1 MNNEGGL
8 IMKRL
13 SKKDINE
20 LHTYCALDKVGK
32 NIVAKISEM
41 NDWKNMYVESFN
53 KSYVSELKKPNLVR
67 ALYCDPDTTYKK
79 GFNHHFFEQ
88 LVTFLN
94 EQENCFSKKLVLEGK
109 YTYKFEVNKGIK
121 VTSDNEK
128 DSFYLK
134 SDQLGFSAPTNEKVY
149 PYDLF
154 LIKSRNIDKDLKQ
167 VANWIVSSRTIG
179 GSFLWPEQF
188 YKKYNL
194 SRGGKID
201 SKNQYYIQDRVD
213 LTLWE
218 IFYWYE
224 NHKNNDSSN
233 KKVTK
238 MTSVNDEKA
247 TDALEKWLSH
257 FKTFET
263 YIEFFCFQDFVN
275 EKSCP
280 INILS
285 GSAEEPQWNNTSDRK
300 PEITEQLDKKTI
312 YKMLDRVNTMILKR
326 SKKIEE
332 LIK

>member
-1 MNNEGGL
+1 M
-8 IMKRL
+8 
-13 SKKDINE
+13 
-20 LHTYCALDKVGK
+20 
-32 NIVAKISEM
+32 
-41 NDWKNMYVESFN
+41 
-53 KSYVSELKKPNLVR
+53 
-67 ALYCDPDTTYKK
+67 
-79 GFNHHFFEQ
+79 
-88 LVTFLN
+88 TFLN
-94 EQENCFSKKLVLEGK
+94 EQENCFDKKLLKGK

-128 DSFYLK
+128 DGFYLK

-154 LIKSRNIDKDLKQ
+154 LIKSRDIDKALKQ
-167 VANWIVSSRTIG
+167 VANWIVFSRTIG

-224 NHKNNDSSN
+224 NNDSSN

-300 PEITEQLDKKTI
+300 PEITELLELEKIKA
-312 YKMLDRVNTMILKR
+312 MLERLNNQILNR
-326 SKKIEE
+326 SKKMEQI
-332 LIK
+332 IARKCNKNSKTK

>member
-1 MNNEGGL
+1 M
-8 IMKRL
+8 
-13 SKKDINE
+13 
-20 LHTYCALDKVGK
+20 
-32 NIVAKISEM
+32 
-41 NDWKNMYVESFN
+41 
-53 KSYVSELKKPNLVR
+53 
-67 ALYCDPDTTYKK
+67 YCDPDTTYKK
-79 GFNHHFFEQ
+79 SLDNHFFER

-94 EQENCFSKKLVLEGK
+94 EQEDHFSEEKDFDKKPRLEGK
-109 YTYKFEVNKGIK
+109 YEYEFEMNKGIK

-128 DSFYLK
+128 DIFYLK

-154 LIKSRNIDKDLKQ
+154 LIKSRDSDKALKQ

-201 SKNQYYIQDRVD
+201 SKNKYYIQDRVD

-224 NHKNNDSSN
+224 NNKNNDSSN
-233 KKVTK
+233 KKVIK

-300 PEITEQLDKKTI
+300 PEITEQLDKKKI